1 MKNNNFLNKVL
12 NFLQSRD
19 GRANKKT
26 FLITI
31 GMLALWLA
39 IVIFTETRH
48 EFWRD
53 EIRALT
59 LARQA
64 GSPFELF
71 NLIRYEGHPILWYLI
86 LFIGKSIFDSTL
98 NLPIISILIGFSAV
112 AIFMFY
118 APFPFWFRFLFIF
131 NAFPLYEYSVMARNY
146 GISMLLLFI
155 AALLYKK
162 RQNHPYL
169 MALVLA
175 LLANTNVHAIIFSG
189 LIVFIW
195 VWDQFLYQRHESF
208 MFHLRTIIIPLLIVF
223 AGIALC
229 ILVILPPPDSILVQ
243 TDRVFSIRE
252 LIRSIFFAVLRP
264 DTTFDKIMPEGFPS
278 IGIAILFFI
287 SVLGLIRKPVLMV
300 VGLVSYSTIGITF
313 LLAYSGKYRHQGLF
327 LIFLIFLF
335 WLYSNDQE
343 KLPTRRILNYFYKA
357 GLIVITI
364 LILGNI
370 FQLKNTVLA
379 DINIAASASK
389 QFGSF
394 LNQSEIFQDAI
405 IVPEPDYIMESL
417 PYYANNLIYY
427 PREYRFGTVTSWST
441 DSDTYLSLG
450 DLLSTARELKAEYN
464 QPVLIAIGHWDIDF
478 NTPDE
483 LHYSYNKI
491 FAWNEQEVAD
501 FKKSTEL
508 LIEFTP
514 AFTGEKYRVYLLN

>member
-1 MKNNNFLNKVL
+1 MSNNNLLKKTTD
-12 NFLQSRD
+12 FLQSKD
-19 GRANKKT
+19 SKANKKT
-26 FLITI
+26 ILITI
-31 GMLALWLA
+31 GILALWLA

-71 NLIRYEGHPILWYLI
+71 KLIRYEGHPILWYLF
-86 LFIGKSIFDSTL
+86 LFIGKSLFNAAVI
-98 NLPIISILIGFSAV
+98 LPIISILIGFSAV
-112 AIFMFY
+112 TIFIFY

-155 AALLYKK
+155 SALLYNKK
-162 RQNHPYL
+162 QNHPYL
-169 MALVLA
+169 LALVLA

-195 VWDQFLYQRHESF
+195 VWDQFLYQRQQSF
-208 MFHLRTIIIPLLIVF
+208 KFHLRTIIIPVLIVF

-243 TDRVFSIRE
+243 TDKVFSIRE
-252 LIRSIFFAVLRP
+252 IIRSIFFAVFRP

-278 IGIAILFFI
+278 FGIAILFFV
-287 SVLGLIRKPVLMV
+287 SVLGLIKKPNLMLA
-300 VGLVSYSTIGITF
+300 GLASYSAMGITF

-327 LIFLIFLF
+327 LIFLIFLY
-335 WLYSNDQE
+335 WLFNKNHE
-343 KLPTRRILNYFYKA
+343 KFPGRKLFDYFYKA
-357 GLIVITI
+357 GLIAVTI

-370 FQLKNTVLA
+370 FLLKNSVWA

-389 QFGSF
+389 QFGNF
-394 LNQSEIFQDAI
+394 LNQSEIYHDAI
-405 IVPEPDYIMESL
+405 VVPEPDYMMESL
-417 PYYANNLIYY
+417 PYYADNQIYF
-427 PREYRFGTVTSWST
+427 PREHRFGTVTSWS
-441 DSDTYLSLG
+441 SEADTYLSLG
-450 DLLSTARELKAEYN
+450 ELLSTAQELKTSYN
-464 QPVLIAIGHWDIDF
+464 RPVLITIGHWDIDF
-478 NTPDE
+478 NKPGE

-491 FAWNEQEVAD
+491 FAWNEKEVAE

-508 LIEFTP
+508 LTEFSP
-514 AFTGEKYRVYLLN
+514 AFTGEKYRVYLLK